1 MKETRL
7 LNIAKSLVVI
17 LTLSLIL
24 TPNPNAPAA
33 PKSRAIKL
41 SSVGGRRA
49 KPGIV
54 KGGKMRLAGQ
64 HTFTVTNGKKVTWT
78 LDREEANEEGGTPT
92 LLKNVASAKGA
103 TAIFDLTKT
112 SDKETVYHVRAQG
125 DNFSDTFSG
134 QVFPHGKRSSFTY
147 RSVDNPD
154 VRTYVVVPATLSP
167 ATKVVMG
174 PPAAPPARRVCAQD
188 FFGLHIEA
196 RLFLGAA
203 SNVALTLALNAGHTL
218 TRRGSFCD
226 DLQSVPRVPSV
237 MNLPLST
244 MCFV

>member
-7 LNIAKSLVVI
+7 LNITKSLVVI

-112 SDKETVYHVRAQG
+112 SDKE
-125 DNFSDTFSG
+125 
-134 QVFPHGKRSSFTY
+134 
-147 RSVDNPD
+147 
-154 VRTYVVVPATLSP
+154 LSI
-167 ATKVVMG
+167 TC
-174 PPAAPPARRVCAQD
+174 ARRAITSAIRSACKSSRPISV
-188 FFGLHIEA
+188 
-196 RLFLGAA
+196 RPSPTGA
-203 SNVALTLALNAGHTL
+203 
-218 TRRGSFCD
+218 
-226 DLQSVPRVPSV
+226 
-237 MNLPLST
+237 
-244 MCFV
+244 